1 VALFYCGI
9 RGAVTFY
16 LALNMTY
23 LKEEWVDNSVLN
35 EYHKKLNSSTIICLI
50 AFTVFFSGGTAKVVL
65 DFLDTRYPEDKVY
78 RDPEDLELS
87 SDDEKSVDFEYGDF
101 IDGNEEKSIG
111 MMSRFEKF
119 DEDVLQR
126 FLRKKKTDIDVD
138 PLGEKFLQEIDLDLP
153 FDEKYS
159 DFSPS
164 YVIENHPKKR
174 RESIFHQKT
183 IPVKASK
190 VHFSELIE
198 KDKKEPNLFTPGSQ
212 RHTRRDTIQHDKMSA
227 DMLNRYSI
235 IAAGKILFIT
245 IYSCKS

>member
-23 LKEEWVDNSVLN
+23 LKEEWVDNSVIN
-35 EYHKKLNSSTIICLI
+35 EFHKKLNSRTIICLI

-65 DFLDTRYPEDKVY
+65 DFLDKRYPEDKVY
-78 RDPEDLELS
+78 RDPEDEEVS

-111 MMSRFEKF
+111 VMSRFEKF

-126 FLRKKKTDIDVD
+126 LLRKKKTDIDID
-138 PLGEKFLQEIDLDLP
+138 PLGEKFLQEIDLDFP
-153 FDEKYS
+153 FDDKYS

-164 YVIENHPKKR
+164 YVIEKHPKKR
-174 RESIFHQKT
+174 SQSIFHQKT
-183 IPVKASK
+183 IPVKANK
-190 VHFSELIE
+190 VTFSEPIE
-198 KDKKEPNLFTPGSQ
+198 KDKKAPNFFSPGSQ
-212 RHTRRDTIQHDKMSA
+212 KVTRRDTIQHNKMSA
-227 DMLNRYSI
+227 NMLNRYSV
-235 IAAGKILFIT
+235 IAASKKFILT
-245 IYSCKS
+245 YL